1 MSKVQSSI
9 SYVYTWKD
17 FGKSTHDV
25 NFRVKRLYDV
35 GQVFW
40 HGQYWAKSLYISSIS
55 NNQTQKCIRKYVCKD
70 NLLKRFG
77 WLTNKVFVALVVC
90 LHARLYSRL
99 SSPIVN
105 VSQRPSQIKGN
116 TSPAFCFLK
125 KRFAISDAKINI
137 HIGEQ
142 LLLLPNA

>member
-1 MSKVQSSI
+1 M
-9 SYVYTWKD
+9 
-17 FGKSTHDV
+17 
-25 NFRVKRLYDV
+25 
-35 GQVFW
+35 
-40 HGQYWAKSLYISSIS
+40 
-55 NNQTQKCIRKYVCKD
+55 
-70 NLLKRFG
+70 
-77 WLTNKVFVALVVC
+77 TNKVFVALVVC

-142 LLLLPNA
+142 LLYIQMFSEKSEVKLKGGRQKLLSGFFPPFPLRVFGQDDFPLRGGEYPPLSVKEKIR